1 MNTTITAI
9 ATAPG
14 RGAIAIIRVS
24 GPLVVKAFKNLTKST
39 TIPLPNVIMP
49 IWIYHIGIKLDH
61 SMIVYFKAP
70 QSFTGEEMIEIHCHG
85 SRVVQDQIL
94 RVLFDMNIEP
104 AKPGEFSKRAY
115 YNGKIDLSQ
124 AEAIM
129 ELVSAENSQIAKL
142 ATRQLAGEFSKNINH
157 IRDDITMLSS
167 AIAADMDFS
176 EEDTPTVSKEQIAI
190 KLAEFNNKLNLIK
203 ANSEILP
210 KLHQGVHIALV
221 GLPNAG
227 KSTLL
232 NKLLGYQRSIVTD
245 IAGTTRDT
253 ISESIEIAGMHY
265 HFTDTA
271 GLNSTPDAIEKI
283 GIQKTIEAIK
293 GADIILLLIAPG
305 TELATTKFI
314 AQHQLAKWL
323 DNTKTITVHTKSDIL
338 DSHKTAHSRG
348 KSTGKLN
355 ISATTGKGI
364 DKLISTITAISSN
377 KAYGDMQVLTE
388 RQVNILSRAEQ
399 IVVGIIDNLPTLSH
413 DIVSSELESAVAELN
428 ELSGEHANQ
437 QIIDSIFRN
446 FCIGK

>member
-24 GPLVVKAFKNLTKST
+24 GPLSAKAFKNLTKST
-39 TIPLPNVIMP
+39 PLPPPNIIKP
-49 IWIYHIGIKLDH
+49 IWIYHHGIKLDQP
-61 SMIVYFKAP
+61 MIVYFKAP

-94 RVLFDMNIEP
+94 RALFDMNIEP
-104 AKPGEFSKRAY
+104 AMPGEFSQRAY

-142 ATRQLAGEFSKNINH
+142 ATRQLAGEFSNNINQ
-157 IRDDITMLSS
+157 IRDDITKLSS

-176 EEDTPTVSKEQIAI
+176 EEDTPVVSREQIAT

-210 KLHQGVHIALV
+210 KLREGVHIALV

-253 ISESIEIAGMHY
+253 ISESVEIAGMHY

-271 GLNSTPDAIEKI
+271 GLNSTPDVIEKI

-293 GADIILLLIAPG
+293 GADIILLLIAPD
-305 TELATTKFI
+305 TEPATNKFI
-314 AQHQLAKWL
+314 AQHKLAKWL
-323 DNTKTITVHTKSDIL
+323 DNTKTITVHTKADIL
-338 DSHKTAHSRG
+338 DLSKPSTATS
-348 KSTGKLN
+348 SAGKLN

-364 DKLISTITAISSN
+364 DKLISTITDISSN

-388 RQVNILSRAEQ
+388 RQVNILSRVEQ
-399 IVVGIIDNLPTLSH
+399 IVVGIASNLPTLSN

-428 ELSGEHANQ
+428 ELTGEHANQ